1 MSVAGDGPSAA
12 VQNCKVHHRAD
23 QKRQL
28 DRSASCWYRVPVTTS
43 ADGLWRRLLRRR
55 RFRAFL
61 QLAVLAGVAV
71 SATFLLTPSRLTPP
85 IPGDDSLGQIATGT
99 IRAPRDFDVR
109 DHEATIRQIAT
120 ILPFDAACAPRYAA
134 IRADRTIKAPDAIQ
148 LACAAAVGVDL
159 FITNDDRL
167 SRKHVP
173 DVKFIASLER
183 AYL

>member
-1 MSVAGDGPSAA
+1 MTRVFWDTNLFVYLFEGGAFAARVRQVRARMLERGD
-12 VQNCKVHHRAD
+12 
-23 QKRQL
+23 QL
-28 DRSASCWYRVPVTTS
+28 VTS
-43 ADGLWRRLLRRR
+43 ALTLGELLVR
-55 RFRAFL
+55 
-61 QLAVLAGVAV
+61 
-71 SATFLLTPSRLTPP
+71 
-85 IPGDDSLGQIATGT
+85 
-99 IRAPRDFDVR
+99 PRERGEEVVR

-120 ILPFDAACAPRYAA
+120 VLPFDAACAPRYAA

-148 LACAAAVGVDL
+148 LACAAAAGVDL